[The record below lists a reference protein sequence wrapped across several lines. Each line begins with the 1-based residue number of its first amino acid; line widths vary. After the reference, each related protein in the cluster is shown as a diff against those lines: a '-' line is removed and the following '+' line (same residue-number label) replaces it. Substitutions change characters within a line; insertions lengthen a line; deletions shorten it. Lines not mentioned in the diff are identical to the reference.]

1 MRPENTMEKPDMDE
15 ALAPK
20 ILIVDDE
27 EVNRVILEILLSKKN
42 FITLSAASGEECIQ
56 KAEREAP
63 DLILLDIMMPFMDG
77 FKTCEKLKANPSTRD
92 IPVIFLST
100 LTDSKNK
107 AMGIE
112 IGGVDYLNK
121 PFDGAELMARLR
133 LHLTL
138 RSQKKQLRRHAE
150 ILEETVTK
158 RTLELSRAERALHHS
173 YEQQNILNHLLQLSL
188 KEQSLEEI
196 LQQCLESI
204 LKISWLRLQQRG
216 CIFMSDLKNGTL
228 QRVAHNPCSDAIRAT
243 FSEKRGVGIS
253 LCPQK
258 ACIADIHTAN
268 PFPQN
273 LMQHSMHIFAPIW
286 SRSQPLALLCLHLE
300 NSEPLSKNKKIFLAS
315 IASTLMQIILHRQ
328 AEQQARHNL
337 MHDPLTGLP
346 NRTFLIQRLK
356 TESLA
361 AKDTPDSC
369 FALALLSL
377 DHFRNFNESFGFGLG
392 DSLIHATAERLLEE
406 KGTEENGLGYEV
418 WHLGADTFALLFTR
432 LKNRESVIRST
443 EKILDRIRQPVSIKG
458 HLLHVTASAGIAFSD
473 FSYKKSSEILRD
485 ADTAIHQARILGR
498 DRLLV
503 FTPKMHEKARG
514 AMETL
519 MDLRQAMEKDE
530 LILFYQPIIQI
541 PDEKITGVEA
551 LIRWKHPHRGMVSPA
566 EFIPIAEETGLIL
579 SMGKWILKKACT
591 DIKALNDL
599 HPKKPITLSV
609 NLSSK
614 EFANTELFEQIRQT
628 LAETG
633 FQPEL
638 LKLEITE
645 SVVMGNAEAAVITL
659 NKLKEIKVRISI
671 DDFGT
676 GYSSLSYLHRFP
688 ADSLKIDRSFIRRMH
703 LGGENL
709 EIVRTIVTL
718 GKALKMEITAEG
730 VETAEELA
738 MVQELDCPCVQGYY
752 FARPMPLKELNTSH
766 FFHPLISG

>member
-1 MRPENTMEKPDMDE
+1 MDFEYGEKKPDTDGT
-15 ALAPK
+15 AAPK

-27 EVNRVILEILLSKKN
+27 EVNRVILDILLSKKN

-56 KAEREAP
+56 KAEEEAP
-63 DLILLDIMMPFMDG
+63 DLILLDIMMPVMDG
-77 FKTCEKLKANPSTRD
+77 FRTCEILKANPRTRE

-100 LTDSKNK
+100 LADSRNK
-107 AMGIE
+107 ATGIE
-112 IGGVDYLNK
+112 IGGVDYLSK

-138 RSQKKQLRRHAE
+138 RSQKKQLRRHTE
-150 ILEETVTK
+150 ILEETVRE
-158 RTLELSRAERALHHS
+158 RTRELSRAERALRHS
-173 YEQQNILNHLLQLSL
+173 YEQQGILNHLLQLSL
-188 KEQSLEEI
+188 KDQSLEEI

-204 LKISWLRLQQRG
+204 LKISWLRLQHRG
-216 CIFMSDLKNGTL
+216 CIFLAGRRDGTL
-228 QRVAHNPCSDAIRAT
+228 QRVAHQPCSDAIRAAL
-243 FSEKRGVGIS
+243 SEKTGIGIS

-258 ACIADIHTAN
+258 ACIADIHASSD
-268 PFPQN
+268 FPSD
-273 LMQHSMHIFAPIW
+273 LTQHQMHILVPVW
-286 SRSQPLALLCLHLE
+286 SRSRPLALLCLHLE
-300 NSEPLSKNKKIFLAS
+300 NTQALSPEKKNFLTS
-315 IASTLMQIILHRQ
+315 IAGTLMQIILHRQ
-328 AEQQARHNL
+328 AEEQARHNL
-337 MHDPLTGLP
+337 LHDSLTGLP

-361 AKDTPDSC
+361 AKETPESC
-369 FALALLSL
+369 FGLALLSL
-377 DHFRNFNESFGFGLG
+377 DHFRNFNESFGFSLG
-392 DSLIHATAERLLEE
+392 DGIIHATAEKLLEE
-406 KGTEENGLGYEV
+406 KGSDYEV
-418 WHLGADTFALLFTR
+418 WHLGADTFALLFSR
-432 LKNRESVIRST
+432 LKNRETAIRST
-443 EKILDRIRQPVSIKG
+443 EKILEGIRIPFSVKG
-458 HLLHVTASAGIAFSD
+458 HLLHLTASAGIAFSD

-498 DRLLV
+498 DRLMV

-530 LILFYQPIIQI
+530 LILFYQPIIHV
-541 PDEKITGVEA
+541 DSGKVTGVEA

-591 DIKALNDL
+591 DIKAFNALYPNNPL
-599 HPKKPITLSV
+599 TLSV

-614 EFANTELFEQIRQT
+614 EFANTTLFEQIRQT
-628 LAETG
+628 LTETG
-633 FQPEL
+633 FPPER

-659 NKLKEIKVRISI
+659 SKLKEINVRISI

-703 LGGENL
+703 LGGENM

-718 GKALKMEITAEG
+718 GKALHMEITAEG

-738 MVQELDCPCVQGYY
+738 MVKELDCPCVQGFY
-752 FARPMPLKELNTSH
+752 FARPMPLEELKTSR
-766 FFHPLISG
+766 FFHPLLKG